1 MFKSFLVGVAEFTVY
16 IAIMAVLTVF
26 ALAYFDILC
35 YDGGMS
41 CLKLF

>member
-1 MFKSFLVGVAEFTVY
+1 MFKSFLVGVAEFAAY
-16 IAIMAVLTVF
+16 IALTAVLVVF
-26 ALAYFDILC
+26 ALAYFDVLC